1 MNDLF
6 INTTL
11 YYVLAMIVY
20 LYIFI
25 TSILLISSAARNFTL
40 ELIAKL
46 KAKIPENDAINQI
59 HLNSKMYFLAPVGKV
74 LDSIFRFIQLI
85 SSKLYKA
92 EIYFTSVV
100 LPEIIEPVNYA
111 SLILRKCYTNSQTA
125 VLTITALFF
134 VVFYFILSIF

>member
-6 INTTL
+6 INTTF
-11 YYVLAMIVY
+11 YYVLAIIVY
-20 LYIFI
+20 VYLCIR
-25 TSILLISSAARNFTL
+25 SVLLLSPVARNFTL

-46 KAKIPENDAINQI
+46 RAKIPKNEVIDKANAY
-59 HLNSKMYFLAPVGKV
+59 SKKYFLIPAGDV
-74 LDSIFRFIQLI
+74 LGMIFKFIRYL
-85 SSKLYKA
+85 SDNLYKG
-92 EIYFTSVV
+92 EVYFTANI
-100 LPEIIEPVNYA
+100 LPEIIEPVNYV